1 MEKEDVE
8 INQITRDMMIYWMKI
23 TSVKVFIFITNQQLI
38 NFNKRFMIYILF
50 KNIWDKL
57 FIELDNL
64 TESEYVISFLNY
76 LLDETDKEY
85 NL

>member
-1 MEKEDVE
+1 M
-8 INQITRDMMIYWMKI
+8 
-23 TSVKVFIFITNQQLI
+23 L
-38 NFNKRFMIYILF
+38 YILS

-64 TESEYVISFLNY
+64 TESEYVISFFNY

>member
-1 MEKEDVE
+1 M
-8 INQITRDMMIYWMKI
+8 
-23 TSVKVFIFITNQQLI
+23 L
-38 NFNKRFMIYILF
+38 YILS